1 MNDVVDVTTGE
12 LTPVVLTVDPEFKAL
27 IPPLSADEYGLLQT
41 SILSEGCRDAIVVWQ
56 GQNVVLDGHN
66 RYAICTA
73 NSVPFRVVER
83 AFDSRAAAKVWMLTN
98 QLARRNL
105 PEPARVK
112 LALELKP
119 ALEEQARERQTA
131 AAIRTNALLGRDSD
145 ETLVANLPQANGRT
159 RDKVAEQAGISSRKL
174 SEAEYVLT
182 KAPAFIRDAYEALNI
197 AAHPAYELARKLE
210 KAPDDVQ
217 VFAARYRVLS
227 ADKVDYLS
235 HLCKNAR
242 DTFTEFAAS
251 GFIQPG
257 EEYEAVDT
265 EASLKAWQA
274 AITQKAKIHKQMA
287 LDEKHARV
295 QLAAWMPKADM
306 PVNVRYTRGDKVM
319 VGPHTLMCADNQDD
333 GARALMAAAGAALV
347 FADPPYNA
355 DVAEW
360 DTGDF
365 TWTQDFLMDYAPIV
379 AVTPGIGNIP
389 NFMRQTAMP
398 YRWSTATFISNGMTR
413 GALGFGNWIYTALFS
428 KTSIHRNAQDVYTVT
443 INARDA
449 DELGAKRQKPPMY
462 LSWLFDLLT
471 TPGATIIDPFAGSG
485 TSVIVAHNLGRV
497 CIAIERDEDTFNSM
511 VARVRGVVDEQK
523 AEAA

>member
-12 LTPVVLTVDPEFKAL
+12 LIPAALTVDPEFKAL

-41 SILSEGCRDAIVVWQ
+41 SILGEGCRDAIVVWQ
-56 GQNVVLDGHN
+56 GQNIILDGHN
-66 RYAICTA
+66 RYTICTA
-73 NSVPFRVVER
+73 HGVPFRTVER
-83 AFDSRAAAKVWMLTN
+83 AFDTRSDAKVWMLTN

-119 ALEEQARERQTA
+119 ALEEQARERK
-131 AAIRTNALLGRDSD
+131 D
-145 ETLVANLPQANGRT
+145 ANLKQGTTVPDVAHVPHRENGRT
-159 RDKVAEQAGISSRKL
+159 RDKVAEQAGVSSRKM
-174 SEAEYVLT
+174 SQAEYVLK
-182 KAPAFIRDAYEALNI
+182 KAPVFIRDAYEALDI
-197 AAHPAYELARKLE
+197 AARPAYELARKLE

-217 VFAARYRVLS
+217 AFAAQYRVLS
-227 ADKVDYLS
+227 ADKVDYLI
-235 HLCKNAR
+235 HLHKSAR

-257 EEYEAVDT
+257 EEHEAVDT
-265 EASLKAWQA
+265 EASLKAWQT
-274 AITQKAKIHKQMA
+274 AITLKAKIHKQMA

-295 QLAAWMPKADM
+295 QSAAWTPKAGA
-306 PVNVRYTRGDKVM
+306 PVEVRYTRGDSVM

-333 GARALMAAAGAALV
+333 GARALMAAAGAQLV

-365 TWTQDFLMDYAPIV
+365 TWAQDFLMDYAPIV

-389 NFMRQTAMP
+389 GFMRQTAMP
-398 YRWSTATFISNGMTR
+398 YRWSTATVISNGMTR

-428 KTSIHRNAQDVYTVT
+428 KGSIHRNAQDVYTVT

-471 TPGATIIDPFAGSG
+471 KPGATIIDPFAGSG

-511 VARVRGVVDEQK
+511 VARVRGVVDAQK